1 MSFGT
6 WADSKVKNLGWVDV
20 QLIKLSVFCI
30 GLPIGAYFSVWILSY
45 WWAFILLALLAAI
58 KPAYKALGK

>member
-30 GLPIGAYFSVWILSY
+30 GLPIGAYFSVWILPY
-45 WWAFILLALLAAI
+45 WWVFILLALLAAI
-58 KPAYKALGK
+58 EPAYEALGK